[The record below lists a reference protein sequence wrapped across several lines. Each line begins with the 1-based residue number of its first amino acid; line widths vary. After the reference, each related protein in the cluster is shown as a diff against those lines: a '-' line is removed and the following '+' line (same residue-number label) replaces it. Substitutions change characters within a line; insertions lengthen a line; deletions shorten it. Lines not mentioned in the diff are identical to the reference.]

1 MRHTHIVTIEKAH
14 DRPLNTL
21 DEDVFIGDIFYDA
34 INCDDAL
41 NQYHDQNPIK
51 VLEDF
56 DITVDIN
63 VEDECSPRARLR
75 GRN

>member
-14 DRPLNTL
+14 NRPLNSL
-21 DEDVFIGDIFYDA
+21 DEDVILGEIFYYA

-41 NQYHDQNPIK
+41 DQFHEENPIK

-56 DITVDIN
+56 DICVDIN
-63 VEDECSPRARLR
+63 VED
-75 GRN
+75 